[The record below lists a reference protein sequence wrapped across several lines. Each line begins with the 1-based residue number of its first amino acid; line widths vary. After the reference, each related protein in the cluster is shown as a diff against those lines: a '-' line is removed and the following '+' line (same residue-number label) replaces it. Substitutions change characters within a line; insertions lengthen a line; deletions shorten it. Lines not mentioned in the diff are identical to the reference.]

1 MTVEIQSV
9 ELHHGIV
16 IISAVD
22 CSEEH
27 LQYLERNRDDGVE
40 KEIQFSFDTR
50 FRNQYLALRSWLRQ
64 QKAAGQSKTWGEA
77 LASVTGIVTTINGKY
92 RVWE

>member
-9 ELHHGIV
+9 GLQNGIV

-27 LQYLERNRDDGVE
+27 LQYMERFRDDGVE
-40 KEIQFSFDTR
+40 KEILFSFDTR
-50 FRNQYLALRSWLRQ
+50 YRNQYLALRSWLKQ
-64 QKAAGQSKTWGEA
+64 QKAARQSKTWGEA
-77 LASVTGIVTTINGKY
+77 LASVTGIVTSINAKY

>member
-9 ELHHGIV
+9 GLKNGIV
-16 IISAVD
+16 TISAVD

-50 FRNQYLALRSWLRQ
+50 CHSHYLALRSWLKH
-64 QKAAGQSKTWGEA
+64 QKAAGQSDTWGEA
-77 LASVTGIVTTINGKY
+77 LASVVGIVTTINGKY